1 MGKLSFRKFKPQT
14 VTQLVS
20 EEGMRGR
27 KPRSNEECALNLSCS
42 YLSPALCCPVLG
54 HMPLAAFPLSQ
65 LLLLPEE
72 YSPADIPLT
81 CQVECKP
88 RLPADRREHRTAG
101 IIGITSPSVSHTAW
115 HFALC
120 QAHSKY
126 SNAGGMKLTL

>member
-1 MGKLSFRKFKPQT
+1 MGKLSFRKFKPQK

-20 EEGMRGR
+20 EEGMLGL
-27 KPRSNEECALNLSCS
+27 KPRSNKEWVSCSWVNLSRS

-72 YSPADIPLT
+72 YSSADIPLT

-88 RLPADRREHRTAG
+88 CLPADPREHTMAG
-101 IIGITSPSVSHTAW
+101 II
-115 HFALC
+115 
-120 QAHSKY
+120 
-126 SNAGGMKLTL
+126 